1 MSAGPERGRA
11 FVGRAD
17 RRAGVVVLMAFSA
30 ALLFFDFGAHVLA
43 TNDETRFPMMARDIL
58 ARGHWLLP
66 EINGTPMLNKPPLHA
81 WLIALAAWPTGAV
94 TQRTAALPSLLAA
107 LGLVAGTYW
116 IGRRAF
122 DADVGFTAGLIAVTT
137 AGVFSLAR
145 SPVPDMTL
153 SLAMVAAMGAFVAA
167 EFEGRRGAL
176 TVFYLLVGIA
186 FWIKGPV
193 GILPLAIALAY
204 EVATYGWSGPLR
216 LASRAG
222 LPVLALLVV
231 TWSGLALGVGR
242 AAMVDEVVMNDYVR
256 AYFMAG
262 PSGGRDLVEPLKHA
276 STILLPWSLLLPVA
290 LGWALRGV
298 EPTGRRGTRLAL
310 VWAAVVF
317 VAVALSHRQ
326 RWRYYLPLCAPMALL
341 LAAWVRN
348 LRWHW
353 RTPAFA
359 AAWIIVAVG
368 LAVGQTTLT
377 ARQSRATDW
386 RAIAEKAAEIR
397 GPLFALEA
405 PELVFEFYLGRPVLV
420 TPNYQTFAQ
429 LPEATYLLARDR
441 NVAHFPASA
450 RVRELAAGLV
460 AGRRFVLLIRE

>member
-1 MSAGPERGRA
+1 MRPGG
-11 FVGRAD
+11 
-17 RRAGVVVLMAFSA
+17 RRASVVVLLAVSA
-30 ALLFFDFGAHVLA
+30 ALLFFDFGTRVLA

-66 EINGTPMLNKPPLHA
+66 EINGVPMLNKPPLHA

-94 TQRTAALPSLLAA
+94 TQRTAALPSLLAG

-116 IGRRAF
+116 IGCRAF

-145 SPVPDMTL
+145 SPIPDMTL
-153 SLAMVAAMGAFVAA
+153 SLALVAALGAFAAA

-193 GILPLAIALAY
+193 GMLPLAIALVY
-204 EVATYGWSGPLR
+204 DLATYGWPGPWR
-216 LASRAG
+216 LASRVG
-222 LPVLALLVV
+222 LALLTLLVV
-231 TWSGLALGVGR
+231 TWSGFALGVGR
-242 AAMVDEVVMNDYVR
+242 RTMVNEVVMNDYVR
-256 AYFMAG
+256 AYFLAG
-262 PSGGRDLVEPLKHA
+262 PSGRRGLLEPVTHA
-276 STILLPWSLLLPVA
+276 LTILLPWSLLLPIA

-298 EPTGRRGTRLAL
+298 EPARRSGTRLAL
-310 VWAAVVF
+310 VWATVVF

-326 RWRYYLPLCAPMALL
+326 RWRYYLPLCAPIALL

-348 LRWHW
+348 LRWPW
-353 RTPAFA
+353 RTRAFT

-377 ARQSRATDW
+377 AGQSRATDW
-386 RAIAEKAAEIR
+386 RAIAEEAAKIP

-405 PELVFEFYLGRPVLV
+405 PELVFAFYLERPVLL
-420 TPNYQTFAQ
+420 TPDYQTFAQ
-429 LPEATYLLARDR
+429 RPEARYLLAPDR
-441 NVAHFPASA
+441 NVPHFPAST
-450 RVRELAAGLV
+450 RVRELADGLV